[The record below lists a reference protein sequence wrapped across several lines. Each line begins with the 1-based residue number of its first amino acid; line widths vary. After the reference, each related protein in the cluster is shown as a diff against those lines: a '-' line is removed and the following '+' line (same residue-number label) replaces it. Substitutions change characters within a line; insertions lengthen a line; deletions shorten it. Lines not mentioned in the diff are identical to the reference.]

1 MASNLHQRLEGCCT
15 ICWESDDFRALECGH
30 CFCLKCL
37 HTLYELHGKIEC
49 PMDRKEINASPSTL
63 PTPQEFRG
71 TLFVQTITDEDAVGD
86 INGLLDDM
94 VKRRKITIKQ
104 LRAVAKEL
112 ESHEFKCASAKVGG
126 SVAGVLG
133 ATMGIAGLGLSS
145 TGIGSVVGVPLSLAG
160 MGLATAGGLTSGG
173 AIVVESLLKKQGMEN
188 VQNDLNQ
195 DYFRA
200 QQIKILLSRASVDS
214 NLANKWKFRGF
225 DIVHLGGLIARTA
238 KLGLTASAGVRTM
251 AQAAA
256 MGMGRATATTGLHI
270 TGLVFAAALI
280 PLDIWQMIVS
290 SIRIHKNKPSK
301 VIQDVISVS
310 DRLEKEMK
318 IFLIDGGYL
327 HLVHTSD
334 SKWCYISVFATKKKQ
349 FEEVNQCEMT
359 LDEIRKF
366 GDVIEEGDGA
376 VIPDEKL
383 SQIHENWNQFYH
395 EYLANNK

>member
-1 MASNLHQRLEGCCT
+1 MASNLHQRLEGFCT

-37 HTLYELHGKIEC
+37 HTLYELHRKIEC
-49 PMDRKEINASPSTL
+49 PMDRKEINASPSNL

-71 TLFVQTITDEDAVGD
+71 TLFVQTITDEDSVGD

-104 LRAVAKEL
+104 LRAVANEL
-112 ESHEFKCASAKVGG
+112 ESHEFNCASAKVGG

-214 NLANKWKFRGF
+214 NLAKRWKFRGF

-334 SKWCYISVFATKKKQ
+334 SKWCYIAVFATKKKQ
-349 FEEVNQCEMT
+349 FEEINQCEMT
-359 LDEIRKF
+359 LDEIREF
-366 GDVIEEGDGA
+366 GDIIEEGDGA

>member
-49 PMDRKEINASPSTL
+49 PMDRKEINVSPSNL

-71 TLFVQTITDEDAVGD
+71 TLFIQTITDEDSVGD

-94 VKRRKITIKQ
+94 VKRRKVTIKQ

-112 ESHEFKCASAKVGG
+112 ESHEFKCAGAKVGG

-214 NLANKWKFRGF
+214 NLAKRWKFRGF

-327 HLVHTSD
+327 HLVHTLD
-334 SKWCYISVFATKKKQ
+334 SKWCYIAVFATKKKQ

-359 LDEIRKF
+359 LDEIREF

>member
-49 PMDRKEINASPSTL
+49 PMDRKEINVSPSKL

-71 TLFVQTITDEDAVGD
+71 TLFVQTITDEDSVGD

-214 NLANKWKFRGF
+214 NLAKKWKFRGF

-334 SKWCYISVFATKKKQ
+334 SKWCYLAVFATRKKQ